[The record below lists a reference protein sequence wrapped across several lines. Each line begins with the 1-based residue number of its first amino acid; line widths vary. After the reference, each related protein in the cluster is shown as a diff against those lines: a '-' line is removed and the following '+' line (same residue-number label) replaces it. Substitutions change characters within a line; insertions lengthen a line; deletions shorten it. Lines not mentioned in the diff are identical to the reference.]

1 MIDDATIKKL
11 ALLSRISITD
21 TEVEALKGDFE
32 KILSYVEQ
40 IQGVSESAPAPAP
53 LLKNVMREDGEPHET
68 GKYSEALINEAP
80 AKRDGY
86 VEVRKI
92 IDQG

>member
-11 ALLSRISITD
+11 ALLSRISITEGE
-21 TEVEALKGDFE
+21 TEALKGDFE

-40 IQGVSESAPAPAP
+40 IQGVSLSAPAPTP

-68 GKYSEALINEAP
+68 GIHTEALMRESPIQ
-80 AKRDGY
+80 RDGY
-86 VEVRKI
+86 IEVRKI